1 MAKKVIKDY
10 LLDVMGRDAY
20 YSADGLIAGTVKRA
34 IKDVF
39 AKEYNIDSAVDY
51 ETIRTLTYNDD
62 IWKLLIY
69 YQKPTEVNFDNM
81 VEAFYED
88 VHGFVSDYIDKFG
101 VEEDEDEE

>member
-34 IKDVF
+34 IEDVF
-39 AKEYNIDSAVDY
+39 DKEDDIDSAVDN
-51 ETIRTLTYNDD
+51 ETISTLTYNDD

-69 YQKPTEVNFDNM
+69 YQKPTEVNFDDM

-88 VHGFVSDYIDKFG
+88 VHRFVSDYIDKFG